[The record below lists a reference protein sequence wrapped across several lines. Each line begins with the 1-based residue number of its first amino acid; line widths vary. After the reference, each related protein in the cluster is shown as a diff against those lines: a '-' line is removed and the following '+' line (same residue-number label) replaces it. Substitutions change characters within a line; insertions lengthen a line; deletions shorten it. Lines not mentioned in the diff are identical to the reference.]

1 MVVRKKNKAAPP
13 PKECPLS
20 QCLSIIGGA
29 WTLNIIWYLSV
40 HPRRFSELQGD
51 LVKISAKVLMVRL
64 RRLEKDGV
72 VIREVKP
79 TSPPTVEYS
88 LSELGRE
95 LIPVIKAIVDVGH
108 RLKELKNIY
117 LHGQERPILHLHKA
131 EDQPSLKPLY
141 RP

>member
-1 MVVRKKNKAAPP
+1 
-13 PKECPLS
+13 
-20 QCLSIIGGA
+20 
-29 WTLNIIWYLSV
+29 
-40 HPRRFSELQGD
+40 
-51 LVKISAKVLMVRL
+51 MVRL